1 MAELSLVPSVRE
13 QLTAIARVRWQ
24 LFVNSLRT
32 LRGRLELVSH
42 IFITLGFAM
51 GGIGGLAV
59 SGGGAWYVISH
70 GKAEWLAAILWP
82 IFLFWQLFPVV
93 ATAFTEN
100 FDSSNLLRFPI
111 SYSSFVLIRIVYGSL
126 EPATM
131 LGSLWLLGVAAGI
144 GIASPHLFFWSAL
157 VLLLFA
163 VMNILLARMIFSWV
177 ERWLAQRRTR
187 EILGV
192 LFLLFIISFQLI
204 GPLMSR
210 YGNRAHPQI
219 LQLAQWIL
227 PLQRFLPPGSA
238 ASSIA
243 GAADADFT
251 VAAEG
256 FGILSAYCLAI
267 FWLLNMRLRAQFR
280 GENLSEAP
288 APAELSGERG
298 TTRVGW
304 SLPGV
309 SGSVAA
315 IFEKEIHYLS
325 RSGPMLFT
333 LIMPVFMLFIFRLT
347 PSTYARGSGSVLGRS
362 SDMAFPMGAA
372 YALLILTNLV
382 YNNFGAE
389 GAGVQLY
396 FTAPVPIRS
405 VMLAKNLAH
414 SSILALEMI
423 FVWIGASLMYGP
435 PALATTVATA
445 AGILFALPVNLIVGN
460 LLSISSPKKID
471 FGTFGRQRASNTTVF
486 ASFGVQ
492 IVVVGLAAITLITA
506 RAFGRIWLATI
517 AFLVLA
523 TVAWIVYSVV
533 LNGIG
538 QMAFDHREEMIAEL
552 TRAS

>member
-1 MAELSLVPSVRE
+1 MAELSAAPSVRE

-51 GGIGGLAV
+51 GGIGGLAG

-82 IFLFWQLFPVV
+82 IFLFWQLFPLV

-100 FDSSNLLRFPI
+100 FDTSNLLRFPL
-111 SYSSFVLIRIVYGSL
+111 SYSSFVLIRIAYGSL

-144 GIASPHLFFWSAL
+144 GIASPHLFLWSEL

-210 YGNRAHPQI
+210 YGNREHPQI

-256 FGILSAYCLAI
+256 FGILSAYCLGI

-288 APAELSGERG
+288 APVQLSGERG

-333 LIMPVFMLFIFRLT
+333 LIMPLFVLFIFRLT
-347 PSTYARGSGSVLGRS
+347 PSTSARGSGSFLGRS
-362 SDMAFPMGAA
+362 SDMAFPIGAA

-414 SSILALEMI
+414 SSILVLEMI

-506 RAFGRIWLATI
+506 RSFGRIWLATI

-523 TVAWIVYSVV
+523 TVAWVAYLAA
-533 LNGIG
+533 LNGSG

>member
-1 MAELSLVPSVRE
+1 VAELSAAPNVRE

-51 GGIGGLAV
+51 GGIGGVVV
-59 SGGGAWYVISH
+59 SGGAAWYLISH

-100 FDSSNLLRFPI
+100 FDTSNLLRFPT
-111 SYSSFVLIRIVYGSL
+111 SYSSFVLIRIAYGSL

-131 LGSLWLLGVAAGI
+131 LGSLWLLGVAAGT
-144 GIASPHLFFWSAL
+144 GIASPHLFFWSVL

-177 ERWLAQRRTR
+177 ERWLAQRRIR

-204 GPLMSR
+204 GPLMNR
-210 YGNRAHPQI
+210 YGNREHPQI

-347 PSTYARGSGSVLGRS
+347 PSTYARGSGSLLGRS

-414 SSILALEMI
+414 SSILALEMT

-435 PALATTVATA
+435 PALATTVAAA

-506 RAFGRIWLATI
+506 RSFGRIWLATI

-523 TVAWIVYSVV
+523 TIAWVAYLAV
-533 LNGIG
+533 LDGIG

>member
-1 MAELSLVPSVRE
+1 MAELSAAPSVRE

-51 GGIGGLAV
+51 GGIGGVVV
-59 SGGGAWYVISH
+59 SGGAAWYLISH

-100 FDSSNLLRFPI
+100 FDTSNLLRFPT
-111 SYSSFVLIRIVYGSL
+111 SYSSFVLIRIAYGSL

-131 LGSLWLLGVAAGI
+131 LGSLWLLGVAAGT
-144 GIASPHLFFWSAL
+144 GIASPHLFFWSVL

-177 ERWLAQRRTR
+177 ERWLAQRRIR

-204 GPLMSR
+204 GPLMNR
-210 YGNRAHPQI
+210 YGNREHPQI

-347 PSTYARGSGSVLGRS
+347 PSTYARGSGSLLGRS

-414 SSILALEMI
+414 SSILALEMT

-435 PALATTVATA
+435 PALATTVAAA

-506 RAFGRIWLATI
+506 RSFGRIWLATI

-523 TVAWIVYSVV
+523 TIAWVAYLAV
-533 LNGIG
+533 LDGIG

>member
-1 MAELSLVPSVRE
+1 MAELTAAPSVRE
-13 QLTAIARVRWQ
+13 QLTVIARVRWQ

-59 SGGGAWYVISH
+59 SGGGAWYVVSH

-82 IFLFWQLFPVV
+82 IFLFWQLFPLV

-100 FDSSNLLRFPI
+100 FDTSNLLRFPL
-111 SYSSFVLIRIVYGSL
+111 SYSSFVLIRIAYGSL

-163 VMNILLARMIFSWV
+163 TMNILLARMLFSWV

-204 GPLMSR
+204 GPLISR
-210 YGNRAHPQI
+210 YGNRTHPQI

-243 GAADADFT
+243 GAANADST

-267 FWLLNMRLRAQFR
+267 FWLLNMRMGAQFR

-288 APAELSGERG
+288 ALAELSGERG

-347 PSTYARGSGSVLGRS
+347 PSTYARGSGSLLGRS

-435 PALATTVATA
+435 PALATTVASA

-506 RAFGRIWLATI
+506 RSFGRIWLATI

-523 TVAWIVYSVV
+523 TVAWVVYLVV
-533 LNGIG
+533 LNGVG
-538 QMAFDHREEMIAEL
+538 QIAFDHREEMIAEL